1 MAAAMNESVL
11 RRALLMIAVL
21 GLAVGLGVWRSGFDF
36 VPHDAIWTAATLPVV
51 VTLAISI
58 LRDFWIGRI
67 GVDAIAL
74 VSMSAALLLGQP
86 LAAIVIAIMY
96 AGGTVLED
104 LARGRAERNLKAL
117 TDRAPRVAHRKSAR
131 GTETVP
137 IDQVAVGDELLVRA
151 GELLPVDGILIDASA
166 RLDESTVTGEPLP
179 GRRSAGDTLRSGTV
193 NAGEAFVMRA
203 SAIADRSTYA
213 AIVRMVAAAQTA
225 KAPFIRLADRFALL
239 LLPVTLLVAGFA
251 WRLSDD
257 PIRALAVLVV
267 ATPCPLILAAP
278 VAFIGGV
285 SRAARAGILMKGST
299 ALEALAQIRTAIF
312 DKTGTLTLGGAELIE
327 IDVAPG
333 QDAAELLRLLASLEQ
348 ASHHVL
354 ADSIVRIARRGNLA
368 LSQPRDVRE
377 HRGEGLRGRVD
388 LMSIAAGSRSLV
400 LGDEPLPR
408 WAESGEERH
417 RDAQVLRAFLA
428 LDGELAGIF
437 TFGDAIR
444 EDARDTLC
452 GLRSGGVARIV
463 MLTGDDGSAAE
474 KISASLDL
482 DAVIADATPAD
493 KVATV
498 EAEKTIAPTMM
509 VGDGINDAP
518 ALAAATVGIAMGAR
532 GGTASSE
539 AADVVVLTER
549 LQPVAEALRIAR
561 HTRRIA
567 LQSIIVGL
575 ALSGAAMVAA
585 AMGHMTPV
593 AGALL
598 QEGIDVAVILNALR
612 ALGDGRSVGI
622 RGKRSQSHVTGK
634 SGGLHQMRHDQP
646 PAFHPKR

>member
-1 MAAAMNESVL
+1 MNESML
-11 RRALLMIAVL
+11 RRALLIIAVL
-21 GLAVGLGVWRSGFDF
+21 GLALGLGVWRNDIDIVS
-36 VPHDAIWTAATLPVV
+36 PDAIWTAATLPVV
-51 VTLAISI
+51 ATLAISI

-74 VSMSAALLLGQP
+74 VSMSAALLLGQA
-86 LAAIVIAIMY
+86 LAAVVVAIMY

-104 LARGRAERNLKAL
+104 LARGRAERNLRAL
-117 TDRAPRVAHRKSAR
+117 TDRAPRVAHRKSAH

-137 IDQVAVGDELLVRA
+137 IDQVTVGDELLVRA

-166 RLDESTVTGEPLP
+166 QLDESTVTGEPLP
-179 GRRSAGDTLRSGTV
+179 ERRGAGDALRSGTV

-203 SAIADRSTYA
+203 SAVADKSTYA

-225 KAPFIRLADRFALL
+225 KAPFIRIADRFALL
-239 LLPVTLLVAGFA
+239 LLPATLIVAGLA
-251 WRLSDD
+251 WYLSND

-285 SRAARAGILMKGST
+285 SRAARAGILMKGSA
-299 ALEALAQIRTAIF
+299 ALETLAQIRTAVF

-333 QDAAELLRLLASLEQ
+333 EEADEALRLLASLEQ

-354 ADSIVRIARRGNLA
+354 ADSIVRIARHRNLV

-377 HRGEGLRGRVD
+377 HRGEGLKGQVD
-388 LMSIAAGSRSLV
+388 RMSVAAGSRPLV
-400 LGDEPLPR
+400 LGNEPLPK
-408 WAESGEERH
+408 WSESGEHRY
-417 RDAQVLRAFLA
+417 RDAQVLRVFLA
-428 LDGELAGIF
+428 IDGRLAAIF

-444 EDARDTLC
+444 EDAPDTL
-452 GLRSGGVARIV
+452 GALRSAGVTRII
-463 MLTGDDGSAAE
+463 MLTGDDGAAA
-474 KISASLDL
+474 KKVSASLNL
-482 DAVIADATPAD
+482 DAFFADATPAD

-498 EAEKTIAPTMM
+498 EAEKAAAPTMM

-539 AADVVVLTER
+539 AADVVVLTDR

-561 HTRRIA
+561 RTRGIA
-567 LQSIIVGL
+567 LQSIVVGL
-575 ALSGAAMVAA
+575 ALSGAAMIAA
-585 AMGHMTPV
+585 AMGHITPV

-612 ALGDGRSVGI
+612 ALGDGR
-622 RGKRSQSHVTGK
+622 
-634 SGGLHQMRHDQP
+634 
-646 PAFHPKR
+646 F

>member
-1 MAAAMNESVL
+1 MDESAL
-11 RRALLMIAVL
+11 RRLLLTIAIAGLAL
-21 GLAVGLGVWRSGFDF
+21 GLEVWRSGLGPLSPDT
-36 VPHDAIWTAATLPVV
+36 IWTAATLPVV

-74 VSMSAALLLGQP
+74 VSMSAALLLGQA
-86 LAAIVIAIMY
+86 LAAVVVAIMY

-104 LARGRAERNLKAL
+104 FARGRAERNLKAL
-117 TDRAPRVAHRKSAR
+117 TDRAPRVAHRKSAH

-137 IDQVAVGDELLVRA
+137 IEQVAVDDEILVRA

-166 RLDESTVTGEPLP
+166 VLDESAVTGEPLP
-179 GRRSAGDTLRSGTV
+179 ERRGTGDALRSGTV

-203 SAIADRSTYA
+203 SAVADDSTYA

-225 KAPFIRLADRFALL
+225 KAPFIRIADRFALL
-239 LLPVTLLVAGFA
+239 LLPVTLLLAGIA
-251 WRLSDD
+251 WRLSGD
-257 PIRALAVLVV
+257 PIRGLAVLVV

-285 SRAARAGILMKGST
+285 SRAAHAGILMKGSA

-333 QDAAELLRLLASLEQ
+333 RQADELLRLLASLEQ

-354 ADSIVRIARRGNLA
+354 ADSIVRIARHRTLV
-368 LSQPRDVRE
+368 LSQPRNVRE
-377 HRGEGLRGRVD
+377 HRGEGLNGLVD
-388 LMSIAAGSRSLV
+388 CMSVAAGSRQLV
-400 LGDEPLPR
+400 LGNEPLPK
-408 WAESGEERH
+408 WAESGESRY
-417 RDAQVLRAFLA
+417 RDAQVLRVFLA
-428 LDGELAGIF
+428 IDGRLAGIF

-444 EDARDTLC
+444 EDAVGTVRA
-452 GLRSGGVARIV
+452 LRSAGVTRIV
-463 MLTGDDGSAAE
+463 MLTGDDGTAAE
-474 KISASLDL
+474 KVSASLKL
-482 DAVIADATPAD
+482 DAVFADATPAD
-493 KVATV
+493 KVETV
-498 EAEKTIAPTMM
+498 EAEKATAPTMM

-518 ALAAATVGIAMGAR
+518 ALAAATVGIALGAR

-539 AADVVVLTER
+539 AADVVVLTDS

-561 HTRRIA
+561 RTRGIA

-575 ALSGAAMVAA
+575 ALSSVAMIAA
-585 AMGHMTPV
+585 AMGHITPV

-598 QEGIDVAVILNALR
+598 QEGVDVAVILNALR
-612 ALGDGRSVGI
+612 ALGEGRLEQSE
-622 RGKRSQSHVTGK
+622 RGELKG
-634 SGGLHQMRHDQP
+634 HD
-646 PAFHPKR
+646 AG

>member
-1 MAAAMNESVL
+1 MNESVL
-11 RRALLMIAVL
+11 RRALLIIAIL
-21 GLAVGLGVWRSGFDF
+21 GLALGLGVWRSGIDY
-36 VPHDAIWTAATLPVV
+36 VSPDAVWMAATLPVV
-51 VTLAISI
+51 AILAISI

-74 VSMSAALLLGQP
+74 VSMSAALLLGQA
-86 LAAIVIAIMY
+86 LAAVVVAIMY

-104 LARGRAERNLKAL
+104 LARGRAERNLRAL
-117 TDRAPRVAHRKSAR
+117 TDRAPRVAHRKSVH
-131 GTETVP
+131 GTETVR

-166 RLDESTVTGEPLP
+166 LLDESTVTGEPLP
-179 GRRSAGDTLRSGTV
+179 ERRGVGDALRSGTV
-193 NAGEAFVMRA
+193 NAGEAFAMRA
-203 SAIADRSTYA
+203 SAVADKSTYA

-225 KAPFIRLADRFALL
+225 KAPFIRIADRFALL
-239 LLPVTLLVAGFA
+239 LLPATLLVAGLA
-251 WRLSDD
+251 WYLSDD

-285 SRAARAGILMKGST
+285 SRAARAGILMKGSA

-312 DKTGTLTLGGAELIE
+312 DKTGTLTLGGTELIE

-333 QDAAELLRLLASLEQ
+333 QQADELLRLLASLEQ

-354 ADSIVRIARRGNLA
+354 ADSIVRIARHGNLA
-368 LSQPRDVRE
+368 LSQSHDVRE
-377 HRGEGLRGRVD
+377 HRGEGLKGLVD
-388 LMSIAAGSRSLV
+388 GMSVAAGSRPLV
-400 LGDEPLPR
+400 LGNGPLPK

-417 RDAQVLRAFLA
+417 RDAQVLRVFVAI
-428 LDGELAGIF
+428 DGRLTAVF

-444 EDARDTLC
+444 EDAPDTL
-452 GLRSGGVARIV
+452 GVLRSAGVARIV
-463 MLTGDDGSAAE
+463 MLTGDDGTAAE
-474 KISASLDL
+474 KVSASLQL
-482 DAVIADATPAD
+482 DEFFADATPAE

-498 EAEKTIAPTMM
+498 EAEKAKAPTMM

-539 AADVVVLTER
+539 AADVVVLTDR
-549 LQPVAEALRIAR
+549 LQPVAEALRISR
-561 HTRRIA
+561 RTRGIA

-575 ALSGAAMVAA
+575 ALSGAAMIAA
-585 AMGHMTPV
+585 AMGYITPV
-593 AGALL
+593 AGAFL
-598 QEGIDVAVILNALR
+598 QEGIDIAVILNALR
-612 ALGDGRSVGI
+612 ALGDGRLKHN
-622 RGKRSQSHVTGK
+622 RN
-634 SGGLHQMRHDQP
+634 
-646 PAFHPKR
+646 

>member
-1 MAAAMNESVL
+1 MSETVL
-11 RRALLMIAVL
+11 RRTLLIIAVL
-21 GLAVGLGVWRSGFDF
+21 GLALGLGVWRYGIDIASPDM
-36 VPHDAIWTAATLPVV
+36 IWAAATLPVV
-51 VTLAISI
+51 AALAISI

-74 VSMSAALLLGQP
+74 VSMSAALLLGQA
-86 LAAIVIAIMY
+86 LAAVVVAIMY

-117 TDRAPRVAHRKSAR
+117 TDRAPRVAHRKSAH
-131 GTETVP
+131 GTETVA

-166 RLDESTVTGEPLP
+166 LLDESTVTGEPLP
-179 GRRSAGDTLRSGTV
+179 ERRGAGDALRSGTV

-203 SAIADRSTYA
+203 SAVANKSTYA

-225 KAPFIRLADRFALL
+225 KAPFIRIADRFALL
-239 LLPVTLLVAGFA
+239 LLPATLLVAGIA
-251 WRLSDD
+251 WYLSND

-285 SRAARAGILMKGST
+285 SRAARAGILMKGSA

-333 QDAAELLRLLASLEQ
+333 QGTDEPLRLLASLEQ

-354 ADSIVRIARRGNLA
+354 ADSIVRIARHGNLS

-377 HRGEGLRGRVD
+377 HRGEGLEGQVD
-388 LMSIAAGSRSLV
+388 GMSVVAGSRPLV
-400 LGDEPLPR
+400 LGNGPLPN
-408 WAESGEERH
+408 WAESGESRY
-417 RDAQVLRAFLA
+417 RDTQVLRVFVTIDGRLA
-428 LDGELAGIF
+428 AVF

-444 EDARDTLC
+444 EDAPGTV
-452 GLRSGGVARIV
+452 GALRSAGVTRIV
-463 MLTGDDGSAAE
+463 MLTGDDGAAAE
-474 KISASLDL
+474 KVSASLDL
-482 DAVIADATPAD
+482 DAVFSDATPAD
-493 KVATV
+493 KVGTV
-498 EAEKTIAPTMM
+498 EAEKATAPTMM

-539 AADVVVLTER
+539 AADVVVLTDR

-561 HTRRIA
+561 RTRGIA
-567 LQSIIVGL
+567 LQSIVVGL
-575 ALSGAAMVAA
+575 ALSGAAMIAA
-585 AMGHMTPV
+585 AMGHITPV

-598 QEGIDVAVILNALR
+598 QEGIDVAVIVNALR
-612 ALGDGRSVGI
+612 ALGGGRLEHSQTG
-622 RGKRSQSHVTGK
+622 RRS
-634 SGGLHQMRHDQP
+634 
-646 PAFHPKR
+646 

>member
-1 MAAAMNESVL
+1 MSETVL
-11 RRALLMIAVL
+11 RRTLLIIAVL
-21 GLAVGLGVWRSGFDF
+21 GLALGLGVWRYGIDIASPDM
-36 VPHDAIWTAATLPVV
+36 IWAAATLPVV
-51 VTLAISI
+51 AALAISI

-74 VSMSAALLLGQP
+74 VSMSAALLLGQA
-86 LAAIVIAIMY
+86 LAAVVVAIMY

-117 TDRAPRVAHRKSAR
+117 TDRAPRVAHRKSAH
-131 GTETVP
+131 GTETVA

-166 RLDESTVTGEPLP
+166 LLDESTVTGEPLP
-179 GRRSAGDTLRSGTV
+179 ERRGAGDALRSGTV

-203 SAIADRSTYA
+203 SAVANKSTYA

-225 KAPFIRLADRFALL
+225 KAPFIRIADRFALL
-239 LLPVTLLVAGFA
+239 LLPATLLVAGIA
-251 WRLSDD
+251 WYLSND

-285 SRAARAGILMKGST
+285 SRAARAGILMKGSA

-333 QDAAELLRLLASLEQ
+333 QGTDEPLRLLASLEQ

-354 ADSIVRIARRGNLA
+354 ADSIVRIARHGNLL

-377 HRGEGLRGRVD
+377 HRGEGLEGQVD
-388 LMSIAAGSRSLV
+388 GMSVVAGSRPLV
-400 LGDEPLPR
+400 LGNGPLPN
-408 WAESGEERH
+408 WAESGESRY
-417 RDAQVLRAFLA
+417 RDTQVLRVFVTIDGRLA
-428 LDGELAGIF
+428 AVF

-444 EDARDTLC
+444 EDAPGTV
-452 GLRSGGVARIV
+452 GALRSAGVTRIV
-463 MLTGDDGSAAE
+463 MLTGDDGAAAE
-474 KISASLDL
+474 KVSASLNL
-482 DAVIADATPAD
+482 DAVFSNATPAD
-493 KVATV
+493 KVGTV
-498 EAEKTIAPTMM
+498 EAEKATAPTMM

-539 AADVVVLTER
+539 AADVVVLTDR

-561 HTRRIA
+561 RTRGIA
-567 LQSIIVGL
+567 LQSIVVGL
-575 ALSGAAMVAA
+575 ALSGAAMIAA
-585 AMGHMTPV
+585 AMGHITPV

-598 QEGIDVAVILNALR
+598 QEGIDVAVIVNALR
-612 ALGDGRSVGI
+612 ALGGGRLEHSQTG
-622 RGKRSQSHVTGK
+622 RRS
-634 SGGLHQMRHDQP
+634 
-646 PAFHPKR
+646 

>member
-1 MAAAMNESVL
+1 MSETVL
-11 RRALLMIAVL
+11 RRTLLIIAVL
-21 GLAVGLGVWRSGFDF
+21 GLALGLGVWRYGIDIASPDM
-36 VPHDAIWTAATLPVV
+36 IWAAATLPVV
-51 VTLAISI
+51 AALAISI

-74 VSMSAALLLGQP
+74 VSMSAALLLGQA
-86 LAAIVIAIMY
+86 LAAVVVAIMY

-117 TDRAPRVAHRKSAR
+117 TDRAPRVAHRKSAH
-131 GTETVP
+131 GTETVA

-166 RLDESTVTGEPLP
+166 LLDESTVTGEPLP
-179 GRRSAGDTLRSGTV
+179 ERRGAGDALRSGTV

-203 SAIADRSTYA
+203 SAVANKSTYA

-225 KAPFIRLADRFALL
+225 KAPFIRIADRFALL
-239 LLPVTLLVAGFA
+239 LLPATLLVAGIA
-251 WRLSDD
+251 WYLSND

-285 SRAARAGILMKGST
+285 SRAARAGILMKGSA

-333 QDAAELLRLLASLEQ
+333 QGTDEPLRLLASLEQ

-354 ADSIVRIARRGNLA
+354 ADSIVRIARHGNLS

-377 HRGEGLRGRVD
+377 HRGEGLEGQVD
-388 LMSIAAGSRSLV
+388 GMSVVAGSRPLV
-400 LGDEPLPR
+400 LGNGPLPN
-408 WAESGEERH
+408 WAESGESRY
-417 RDAQVLRAFLA
+417 RDTQVLRVFVTIDGRLA
-428 LDGELAGIF
+428 AVF

-444 EDARDTLC
+444 EDAPGTV
-452 GLRSGGVARIV
+452 GALRSAGVTRIV
-463 MLTGDDGSAAE
+463 MLTGDDGAAAE
-474 KISASLDL
+474 KVSASLDL
-482 DAVIADATPAD
+482 DAVFSDATPAD
-493 KVATV
+493 KVGTV
-498 EAEKTIAPTMM
+498 EAEKATAPTMM

-539 AADVVVLTER
+539 AADVVVLTDR

-561 HTRRIA
+561 RTRGIA

-575 ALSGAAMVAA
+575 ALSGAAMIAA
-585 AMGHMTPV
+585 AMGHITPV

-598 QEGIDVAVILNALR
+598 QEGIDVAVIVNALR
-612 ALGDGRSVGI
+612 ALGGGRLEHSQTG
-622 RGKRSQSHVTGK
+622 RRS
-634 SGGLHQMRHDQP
+634 
-646 PAFHPKR
+646 